1 MFSFPSVTVDTDGSS
16 TFKPTDY
23 LTHETF
29 VRKHENIPVPLDLE
43 ETLRKSAA
51 REQIFLEGNER
62 SLLNRVLASI
72 QRNDPDVIVG
82 HNIIGYDLDVLLHRF
97 QARSVPEW
105 SKLGRLR
112 LNKMPKLRAMGD
124 SSFAERQ
131 VMAGRLVCDTYLA
144 AREFL
149 RSQKN
154 YKLSTLARTQ
164 LDASRKEIDEENVP
178 KMLVDTQQ
186 VILLCQSTKNDA
198 FLALMLMFKIN
209 VLPLTRQLAE
219 LAGTL
224 WNRSLAGARAE
235 RIEYLLLHKFHSL
248 NYVLPDKVKAEAGEG
263 GKKRGKPAYAGGL
276 VLEPKRGLYDKFVL
290 LLDFNSLY
298 PSIIQEYNVCFTTIE
313 RRRTDDGK
321 WLPAEPPANT
331 NDKGPLPLTIRQLV
345 ERRRQV
351 KQLQKSASTA
361 AEKQQLEIR
370 QLALKLVAN
379 SMYGCLG
386 FKNSRFYAMPLAELI
401 TRKGRETLERTV
413 AIAREKLGLEVIYGD
428 TDSVMINTGK
438 TDIAEVKKI
447 GGAVKKEIN
456 SMYSNLEIDID
467 GIFKTMLLLRKKK
480 YAALVVVEKPNG
492 EIDTIRQEKGLDLVR
507 RDWCDISVDMGRY
520 VLDQILSGKARE
532 EVVEEIHEYLRKQG
546 EAIRAGEI
554 PVQKLTISKNLTK
567 RPEEYPDAHTQPHVQ
582 VAIQL
587 RQQGKPVQPGDIIQY
602 IICKPAEGTTAT
614 NLIADRAYS
623 LDQVRKDKLIPDYD
637 WYLTNQIHP
646 PIARLCEPIE
656 GTDSALLAHC
666 LGLDPAKFAVQY
678 QSGSGANDA
687 DVPDVPITL
696 VDERVK
702 FKDVEK
708 FVLPCPNCP
717 EPVEFS
723 GLLGFKSTADDP
735 FACFTCSGC
744 KRPFQEHVV
753 YNALTIFLRRQLQKY
768 YEEWL
773 VCDDYACAAKTRH
786 EYFVKKG
793 NAYCQTCQSTMHLDY
808 DHRKMY
814 LQLSYLSTLCDLK
827 RAADRI
833 RAADPTFN
841 TDYLEMDPRA
851 RWYHMMHS
859 KVASYIERNGRRFID
874 LSFYSAVWTMQG
886 KSGAVAALE
895 ED

>member
-1 MFSFPSVTVDTDGSS
+1 MNRM
-16 TFKPTDY
+16 
-23 LTHETF
+23 L
-29 VRKHENIPVPLDLE
+29 
-43 ETLRKSAA
+43 SA
-51 REQIFLEGNER
+51 
-62 SLLNRVLASI
+62 I
-72 QRNDPDVIVG
+72 QRIDPDVIIG
-82 HNIIGYDLDVLLHRF
+82 HNVIGYDLDVLLHRF

-105 SKLGRLR
+105 SKLGRLK
-112 LNKMPKLRAMGD
+112 LNKMPKLKAGTGD

-154 YKLSTLARTQ
+154 YKLTTLARSQ
-164 LDASRKEIDEENVP
+164 LDASRKEIEEEQIP
-178 KMLVDTQQ
+178 KMLLETQKIIQ
-186 VILLCQSTKNDA
+186 LCQSTKNDA

-248 NYVLPDKVKAEAGEG
+248 NYVLPDKAKAEGGEGG

-313 RRRTDDGK
+313 RTKADDGK
-321 WLPAEPPANT
+321 WLPAEPPANV
-331 NDKGPLPLTIRQLV
+331 NDKGPLPLTIRNLV

-351 KQLQKSASTA
+351 KQLQKTA
-361 AEKQQLEIR
+361 GPAEKQQLEIR

-413 AIAREKLGLEVIYGD
+413 QIARDKLGLEVIYGD
-428 TDSVMINTGK
+428 TDSVMINTGV

-447 GGAVKKEIN
+447 GHAVKKEIN
-456 SMYSNLEIDID
+456 GMYSNLEIDID
-467 GIFKTMLLLRKKK
+467 GIFKNMLLLRKKK
-480 YAALVVVEKPNG
+480 YAALVVQEKGNG
-492 EIDTIRQEKGLDLVR
+492 EYDTIRQEKGLDLVR
-507 RDWCDISVDMGRY
+507 RDWCDQSVDMGKY
-520 VLDQILSGKARE
+520 VLDQILSGKPRE
-532 EVVEEIHEYLRKQG
+532 EVVEEIHDYLRKQG
-546 EAIRAGEI
+546 EAIRAGDI
-554 PVQKLTISKNLTK
+554 AVQKLAISKNLTK

-582 VAIQL
+582 VALAL
-587 RQQGKPVQPGDIIQY
+587 RQQGKAVQPGEIIQY
-602 IICKPAEGTTAT
+602 IICKPAEDQPTS
-614 NLIADRAYS
+614 NLIADRAYHV
-623 LDQVRKDKLIPDYD
+623 DQVKKDKLIPDYD

-666 LGLDPAKFAVQY
+666 LGLDPAKFAVHY
-678 QSGSGANDA
+678 QTGSGANDGDA
-687 DVPDVPITL
+687 PDIPISL
-696 VDERVK
+696 VDDSVK

-708 FVLPCPNCP
+708 LMIPCAHCP
-717 EPVEFS
+717 EPTPFL
-723 GLLGFKSTADDP
+723 GLASFKSTADDP
-735 FACFTCSGC
+735 FAHFACQTC
-744 KRPFQEHVV
+744 KKPFVEHVL
-753 YNALTIFLRRQLQKY
+753 YNTLTLFLRRQLQKY

-773 VCDDYACAAKTRH
+773 VCDDYGCATRTRH

-793 NAYCQTCQSTMHLDY
+793 VAYCQQCQSTMHLEY
-808 DHRKMY
+808 DHRRMY
-814 LQLSYLSTLCDLK
+814 LQLNYLSTICDIN
-827 RAADRI
+827 RACEKLTE
-833 RAADPTFN
+833 ADPLYNVSFIQ
-841 TDYLEMDPRA
+841 MDPRA
-851 RWYHMMHS
+851 RFYATMHS
-859 KVASYIERNGRRFID
+859 KISHYVERNGRRFID
-874 LSFYSAVWTMQG
+874 LSFYKPVWQVTDKG
-886 KSGAVAALE
+886 GNVAGLAE
-895 ED
+895 EDD